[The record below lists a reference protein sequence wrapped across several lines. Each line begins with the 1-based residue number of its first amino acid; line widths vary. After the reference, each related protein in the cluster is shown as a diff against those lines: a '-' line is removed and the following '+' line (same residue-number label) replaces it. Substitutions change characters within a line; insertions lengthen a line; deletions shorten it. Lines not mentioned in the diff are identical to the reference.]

1 LNPGDT
7 TFNHGSLIPPC
18 DLDISITTH
27 VAGGLTNS
35 TIKREDANGALGSS
49 EEPATNQQRVYQY
62 IKSHPGVH
70 LRKVCRDLGLA
81 GGDVQ
86 YHIDRLEKNGSVKS
100 SRRGLYRHFY
110 PSGIF
115 GEREGVIL
123 SALAQETPRELLLH
137 LVEAPGSS
145 QEDLAG
151 SLGLSAPSISWNMK
165 RLTQLGLVERQQK
178 GRFASY
184 RVVGNAAEIAEFVRS
199 YHPGVWD
206 RWSSRLTEIVIAL
219 SEEGTPQ
226 R

>member
-1 LNPGDT
+1 M
-7 TFNHGSLIPPC
+7 HVVGSLANLAVRKE
-18 DLDISITTH
+18 DSTGTH
-27 VAGGLTNS
+27 RAP
-35 TIKREDANGALGSS
+35 

-62 IKSHPGVH
+62 IKEHPGVH

-81 GGDVQ
+81 VGDVQ
-86 YHIDRLEKNGSVKS
+86 YHIDRLEKSGSVKS

-110 PSGIF
+110 PCGIF

-123 SALAQETPRELLLH
+123 SALAQRTPRELLLH
-137 LVEAPGSS
+137 LIEAPGSS
-145 QEDLAG
+145 QEDLAS
-151 SLGLSAPSISWNMK
+151 SLGLSPPSISWNMK
-165 RLTQLGLVERQQK
+165 RLAQLGLVERQQK

-206 RWSSRLTEIVIAL
+206 RWSSRLAEIVLAI